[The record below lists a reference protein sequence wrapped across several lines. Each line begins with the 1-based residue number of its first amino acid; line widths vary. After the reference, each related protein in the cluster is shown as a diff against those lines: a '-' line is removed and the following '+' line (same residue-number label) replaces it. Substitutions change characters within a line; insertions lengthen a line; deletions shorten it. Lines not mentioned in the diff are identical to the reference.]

1 MSFTVRFVDD
11 PLYTPHLIGV
21 AHILCD
27 IYGTLRGQSA
37 MVDELFDTLREK
49 VANEC
54 TIQKMLLRLLG
65 QINYVMTTAE
75 ILDIEEQERKQL
87 R

>member
-1 MSFTVRFVDD
+1 
-11 PLYTPHLIGV
+11 
-21 AHILCD
+21 
-27 IYGTLRGQSA
+27 

-75 ILDIEEQERKQL
+75 ILNIEEQERKQL